1 MADEF
6 DDPILPETQDTE
18 DTPEPGEPEVQPQ
31 PVVPQ
36 PVIDPMQARVFEAQ
50 EHSARILEQIAQR
63 QAAMAQ
69 RQEPEPQYDPQ
80 VIAAASPLI
89 KHVLKN
95 ELGEVEALKNEL
107 LMLRQ
112 SQQDVAEE
120 RLVRSLVPDFDQ
132 QRDAIAGVIH
142 EMLDAQGV
150 PRDVNVRRQ
159 FFNPSMI
166 AMARKTLGAP
176 AAQPSV
182 KSAAVRPF
190 VEGRGETTSP
200 TQAPAPVNYL
210 TMTDAE
216 FAKIEAKIN
225 AARNSRNRG

>member
-6 DDPILPETQDTE
+6 DDPILPGTQDTE
-18 DTPEPGEPEVQPQ
+18 DTPIQGEPEVQP

-36 PVIDPMQARVFEAQ
+36 STIDPMQMRILEAQ
-50 EHSARILEQIAQR
+50 ESSKRVLEQIAQR
-63 QAAMAQ
+63 QAMMPQQ
-69 RQEPEPQYDPQ
+69 REPEPQYDPQ

-89 KHVLKN
+89 KHVLKS
-95 ELGEVEALKNEL
+95 ELGEVGALKNEL
-107 LMLRQ
+107 QMLRQ
-112 SQQDVAEE
+112 SQQDMAEE

-176 AAQPSV
+176 TAQPPA
-182 KSAAVRPF
+182 KPAAVRPF
-190 VEGRGETTSP
+190 VEGRGETPSP
-200 TQAPAPVNYL
+200 TQAPGPVDYL
-210 TMTDAE
+210 NMSDAE
-216 FAKIEAKIN
+216 FAKMEAKIN
-225 AARNSRNRG
+225 AQRNSRNRG